1 MRRKR
6 FQRGSLTTRIREGK
20 KYWLGQWREN
30 GRHKTRELGICSKVT
45 RLVAESLLQQI
56 LVPVNDGTHRDKKGE
71 ITFERFVEFEYLPLF
86 RQKWKL
92 STADTETSSIRHHLN
107 RSLGNKLMSEIDR
120 SDMQRVLDRT
130 ARTCGKST
138 VNHLRFRLRSIFE
151 LAVSEAVVQRN
162 PAISLFTPKHT
173 KSGRARKVLAPDEL
187 ESMLDVLPL
196 REQIIVRLATWEGM
210 RPGEIL
216 ALQFG
221 DLEGDSIRVRRRLYR
236 GNIDSPKNERS
247 SRQVALTEG
256 TKALLAQWAASTN
269 SGKTEPW
276 LFPSENGQP
285 IRRDNVWR
293 RYIWP
298 KLNPLGFAWA
308 TFQVMRR
315 TYATWSK
322 DNGVDAHTRS
332 AQMGNT
338 VDVNENEYA
347 VASLKQKLAA
357 VRKVETAVA
366 KQRRG
371 ADSETNGSEVEAAKK
386 IKGW

>member
-1 MRRKR
+1 
-6 FQRGSLTTRIREGK
+6 
-20 KYWLGQWREN
+20 LGD
-30 GRHKTRELGICSKVT
+30 
-45 RLVAESLLQQI
+45 RLMA
-56 LVPVNDGTHRDKKGE
+56 
-71 ITFERFVEFEYLPLF
+71 
-86 RQKWKL
+86 
-92 STADTETSSIRHHLN
+92 
-107 RSLGNKLMSEIDR
+107 EIDR
-120 SDMQRVLDRT
+120 NDMQRVLDKT
-130 ARTCGKST
+130 ARQCGKSM

-151 LAVSEAVVQRN
+151 LAVSEGVVDRN

-173 KSGRARKVLAPDEL
+173 KNGRARKVLAPDEL

-236 GNIDSPKNERS
+236 GDIDTPKSERS

-256 TKALLAQWAASTN
+256 TKALLDEWVQST
-269 SGKTEPW
+269 KTGQNDAW

-322 DNGVDAHTRS
+322 DNGIDAHTRS

-357 VRKVETAVA
+357 VRKVEAAVA
-366 KQRRG
+366 KRQRG
-371 ADSETNGSEVEAAKK
+371 AGSETSGSEEKAAKK
-386 IKGW
+386 IEGW